1 MQARDH
7 AQKMLQRKGKTLAD
21 VLSVLK
27 VFRDNVDEEE
37 GIVEEGDNVSPPQKE
52 ILSGLIAF
60 LESC

>member
-1 MQARDH
+1 
-7 AQKMLQRKGKTLAD
+7 MLQRKGKTLAD

-60 LESC
+60 LEGC